1 MKVYV
6 IEDNPVYND
15 YVCNLLKKEGFD
27 TMQHTIF
34 QPQGNCWQKRKM
46 MTSCLQTYAC
56 STVRVS
62 TCYAGCVPMA
72 NGNLSL

>member
-27 TMQHTIF
+27 TMQATIF